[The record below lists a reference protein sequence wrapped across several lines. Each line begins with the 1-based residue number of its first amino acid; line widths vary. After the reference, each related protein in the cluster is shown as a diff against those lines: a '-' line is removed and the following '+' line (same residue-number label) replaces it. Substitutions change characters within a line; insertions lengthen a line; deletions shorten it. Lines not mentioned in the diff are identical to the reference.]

1 MKARDLCDICK
12 VSPVD
17 EVLIQAKKSVGDAG
31 NEIGMGKVHQR
42 VVNGIANG
50 RHIANTV
57 ATDHLITSGVS
68 NWGGSALVAAPAI
81 LNQCPVHSP
90 HEEDQLKCIVGLGVC
105 DGILQKR
112 EMSVNGQPFHLVH

>member
-1 MKARDLCDICK
+1 MRTSLRALFFY
-12 VSPVD
+12 S
-17 EVLIQAKKSVGDAG
+17 LIIKSLITVTESGDFSQQGTSYGPHSSLLAKKSGKISTIGIADAG

-68 NWGGSALVAAPAI
+68 NWGGNAFNKVFSLRTELI
-81 LNQCPVHSP
+81 LDIS
-90 HEEDQLKCIVGLGVC
+90 
-105 DGILQKR
+105 
-112 EMSVNGQPFHLVH
+112 